1 MMTGAKEKPRLPQGV
16 GAPATPMRAEALVT
30 GRARYAGDLSFPDL
44 LWGQLL
50 YAPHAPALI
59 KRIDVSEA
67 LESEGVAAVMTA
79 SDIPGLKYYDYALPD
94 MPILAMDRVRYSGE
108 AVAMVAAETLG
119 LARRAL
125 DKIVVEYES
134 LEGIFD
140 PAEAMREG
148 APRIQEDK
156 DNVLDHTTIEWGD
169 LEKGFDEAAV
179 VVEETYRTPLVEH
192 AFLETEA
199 SVALCDEDYNVTVYS
214 STQSPHRDR
223 RQLAEV
229 LGLPEPKVQVKV
241 PPVGGGFGG
250 KAELSVQ
257 PHAALLSMKTLRPV
271 KVVRTREQSIRAHIK
286 RHPMTIRYKSGASS
300 EGLLTA
306 VQVQVIGDTGPY
318 ANAGFEVLGFA
329 TEMSSGPYNVPNGR
343 LEGYTVLTNNAI
355 CGAMRGFGIP
365 QVTFAYERQMDLLA
379 ERLGL
384 DPLEIRLKNAVK
396 MGSVLGTGAKVYQP
410 PGLKEVLT
418 EATNR
423 AGWEVRDDL
432 ERQPAP
438 HLRRGL
444 GLACCWQGTG
454 LGANLPDHATV
465 HVEMVS
471 DGGVIIRSGAP
482 DMGQGAYNV
491 VSQIVAEE
499 LQLPLDRIGL
509 PAPDTHST
517 SDCVTA
523 EASRQTYV
531 VGNAVLLAATQLRE
545 KVLQVAAQIL
555 ECPEEDLGLS
565 DGEAVFYRGER
576 SCSFQEVAHYAYEH
590 NIGLYA
596 TGFARMP
603 TADPQDLTFPFAH
616 SYFSCGAQV
625 AQVLVDTQTGRVEV
639 ERIVAAHDVGK
650 AINPRGVVGQIE
662 GGCVMGCGWAL
673 TEELLYAKDQCL
685 TPSLAEYLIPTS
697 GDVPEIVPL
706 IVEMP
711 DPHGP
716 HGAKG
721 LGEQTITPTAAAI
734 ANAVADAVGIRVRSI
749 PMTPERI
756 LAALAQREE
765 GD

>member
-1 MMTGAKEKPRLPQGV
+1 MADANIGTSSVQGI
-16 GAPATPMRAEALVT
+16 GAPARAWLHRAVLT
-30 GRARYAGDLSFPDL
+30 GRAKYAADLSFPGM
-44 LWGQLL
+44 LWGRLL
-50 YAPHAPALI
+50 YAGRAPALI
-59 KRIDVSEA
+59 KNIDVSGA
-67 LESEGVAAVMTA
+67 LESDGVVAVMTA
-79 SDIPGLKYYDYALPD
+79 ADIPGFPYYHYALPD
-94 MPILAMDRVRYSGE
+94 MPILATDRVRYAGE
-108 AVAMVAAETLG
+108 AVAMVAAESVE
-119 LARRAL
+119 LAQRAL
-125 DKIVVEYES
+125 DRIVVEYEPI
-134 LEGIFD
+134 EGVFD
-140 PAEAMREG
+140 PLEAMREG
-148 APRIQEDK
+148 ARRIQEDK
-156 DNVLDHTTIEWGD
+156 ENVLDHVTIEWGN
-169 LEKGFDEAAV
+169 LEEGFAEAAI

-199 SVALCDEDYNVTVYS
+199 SVALCDEDHNVIVYS
-214 STQSPHRDR
+214 PTQSPHRDR
-223 RQLAEV
+223 RQLAAV

-257 PHAALLSMKTLRPV
+257 PHAALLAAKTLRPV
-271 KVVRTREQSIRAHIK
+271 RVVRTREQSIRAHIK

-300 EGLLTA
+300 DGQLTA
-306 VQVQVIGDTGPY
+306 VEVEIIGDTGPY

-329 TEMSSGPYNVPNGR
+329 TEMSTGPYKVPNGR
-343 LEGYTVLTNNAI
+343 LQGYTVLTNNPI

-365 QVTFAYERQMDLLA
+365 QVTFAYETQMDLLA

-384 DPLEIRLKNAVK
+384 DPLEIRLKNAVET
-396 MGSVLGTGAKVYQP
+396 GYVLGTGAKVYQP
-410 PGLKEVLT
+410 PGLREVLT
-418 EATNR
+418 EATTR
-423 AGWEVRDDL
+423 AAWETRDDL

-438 HLRRGL
+438 HLRRGV

-465 HVEMVS
+465 LVEMVA

-499 LQLPLDRIGL
+499 LQLPLGRIAL

-531 VGNAVLLAATQLRE
+531 VGSAAVSAATQLRE
-545 KVLQVAAQIL
+545 KVLQVAGLIL
-555 ECPEEDLGLS
+555 ECSPEDLALS
-565 DGEAVFYRGER
+565 NGEAVFYRGER
-576 SCSFQEVAHYAYEH
+576 SCGYQDVAHYAYEH

-625 AQVLVDTQTGRVEV
+625 AQILVDTQTGRVVV
-639 ERIVAAHDVGK
+639 ERIVAAHDAGK

-673 TEELLYAKDQCL
+673 TEELLYANDQCL
-685 TPSLAEYLIPTS
+685 TPTLAEYLIPTA
-697 GDVPEIVPL
+697 GDAPEIVPL
-706 IVEMP
+706 IVEVP

-756 LAALAQREE
+756 LAALAEREE